1 MRGVNSCFLVVM
13 SIAIIWV
20 IGFVGLSMVLPQLP
34 FNWRFG
40 LSGLVALAATALIVS
55 E

>member
-20 IGFVGLSMVLPQLP
+20 IGFVGLSFFIPAMP

-40 LSGLVALAATALIVS
+40 LSGLVALAGTALIVS